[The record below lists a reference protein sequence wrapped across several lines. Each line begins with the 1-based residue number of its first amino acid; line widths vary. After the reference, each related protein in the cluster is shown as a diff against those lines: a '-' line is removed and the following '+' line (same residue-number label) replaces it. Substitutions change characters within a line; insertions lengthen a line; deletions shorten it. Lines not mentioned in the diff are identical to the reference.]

1 MTPREFSS
9 RGGPSPEALIASSV
23 TAYLGLG
30 SNQGDRATM
39 LREALTRLEAPRRV
53 RVRKR
58 SSLYETA
65 PVGVTEQP
73 WFLNLVAEVETDL
86 LPLQLLDLV
95 LTVERDLGR
104 VRTQRR
110 GPRTID
116 IDILLYA
123 DLAMTT
129 STLVIPH
136 PEMTRRRFV
145 LEPLVEIAPDVR
157 LPTGQRVASLL
168 DGVRDQAIRK
178 VPSS

>member
-1 MTPREFSS
+1 MSSLPRAT
-9 RGGPSPEALIASSV
+9 PSPEAVGPSSV

-30 SNQGDRATM
+30 SNQGDRAAM
-39 LREALTRLEAPRRV
+39 LREALTRLESSRRA

-65 PVGVTEQP
+65 PVGVTDQP

-104 VRTQRR
+104 VRTQRW
-110 GPRTID
+110 GPRPID

-123 DLAMTT
+123 DLAITT
-129 STLVIPH
+129 PTLVIPH

-178 VPSS
+178 VTSS